1 MSEITAWDFLK
12 ELNINCH
19 FMSRERTGKVT
30 NSELKRWC
38 QNQAVSING
47 QRVKFDQI
55 VEFPINEMFL
65 FPKNR
70 VTLF

>member
-1 MSEITAWDFLK
+1 
-12 ELNINCH
+12 
-19 FMSRERTGKVT
+19 MSRERTGKVT

>member
-1 MSEITAWDFLK
+1 MTAWDFLK
-12 ELNINCH
+12 ELNQVCH
-19 FMSRERTGKVT
+19 FMSKERSGPVT

-47 QRVKFDQI
+47 ERVKFNQEI
-55 VEFPINEMFL
+55 EFPIREMFL

-70 VTLF
+70 ITLF